1 MRRLPGLVAF
11 ALAVPF
17 VPGFCQQPGTPPASA
32 DQTPSFRAQA
42 NLVLVPTLVQD
53 NSGRPIFT
61 LTADDFTITDNGV
74 PQKIVLEQDADGQP
88 LSLVVAIETGGSG
101 AGRLDQYRDLGILI
115 EALVGNIDHR
125 VAVIEFDSKQ
135 HLLQDF
141 TPEWGTVNQGLSAVT
156 SGDAGAAILDAVNYS
171 VDLLRDSPPAYRRA
185 ILLISET
192 QDRGSDIGLA
202 ETVRSVSD
210 TNTIIYSLAFSSTK
224 ANFKQNG
231 SRILN
236 DDRPGP
242 PHGCMG
248 KDPTAPDQNKLLQ
261 FWNCLGLLA
270 PPLRVAQLAVLAG
283 VDSLR
288 RNVPETIAQL
298 TGGEYYKFNNGR
310 SFEQALVTI
319 SNHVPNR
326 YLLSFHPQSPAT
338 GPHALDVKLKDFPKF
353 KLTAR
358 RAYWVDT
365 SLGVK

>member
-1 MRRLPGLVAF
+1 MRKLPGLLTFAF
-11 ALAVPF
+11 AVQILPA
-17 VPGFCQQPGTPPASA
+17 FCQQPGKPAVSA
-32 DQTPSFRAQA
+32 EQTPSFRAQA

-53 NSGRPIFT
+53 NSGRPAFT

-74 PQKIVLEQDADGQP
+74 PQKIALEQDADGQP

-101 AGRLDQYRDLGILI
+101 AGHLDEYRDLGILI
-115 EALVGNIDHR
+115 EALVGDIDHR
-125 VAVIEFDSKQ
+125 VAVIEFDSRQ

-141 TPEWGTVNQGLSAVT
+141 TSNWDTVNQGLSTV
-156 SGDAGAAILDAVNYS
+156 SGGDAGAAILDAVNYS
-171 VDLLRDSPPAYRRA
+171 VNLLRNSPPAYRRA
-185 ILLISET
+185 ILLLSET
-192 QDRGSDIGLA
+192 QDRASEIGLA
-202 ETVRSVSD
+202 ETVRSISD
-210 TNTIIYSLAFSSTK
+210 TNTIIYTLAFSSTK
-224 ANFKQNG
+224 ANFKHNG
-231 SRILN
+231 SHILG

-248 KDPTAPDQNKLLQ
+248 KDPTAPNENKLLQ

-326 YLLSFHPQSPAT
+326 YLLSFHPQSPAP
-338 GPHALDVKLKDFPKF
+338 GPHVLEVKLKDYPKL
-353 KLTAR
+353 KVTAR
-358 RAYWVDT
+358 KAYWVDA
-365 SLGVK
+365 GPDGN